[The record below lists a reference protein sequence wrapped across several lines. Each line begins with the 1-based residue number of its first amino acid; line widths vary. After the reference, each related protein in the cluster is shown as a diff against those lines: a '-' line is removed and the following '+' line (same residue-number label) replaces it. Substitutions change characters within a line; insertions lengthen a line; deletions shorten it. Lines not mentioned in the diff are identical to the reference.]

1 MTKGK
6 STSGHGQLWC
16 SRRAEAAVQQ
26 ASQLR
31 ASTPGA
37 GRAPAPAA
45 SWAQGAHGRMATCWD
60 LTLSPLNNIHWS
72 TRMNSRKNKTK

>member
-45 SWAQGAHGRMATCWD
+45 SWAQGAHGGWPHAGT
-60 LTLSPLNNIHWS
+60 SPYYPS
-72 TRMNSRKNKTK
+72 TTYTGQLE